1 MSKLI
6 IVSNR
11 LPISVSKGD
20 TALQYTESIGGLT
33 TGLSSFFENGDS
45 LWIGWPGITSDDTT
59 VDEQHEI
66 EEHLRGKD
74 YHPIFLSREEH
85 QNFYYGFCN
94 DTIWPLFHYFHL
106 YTQFDE
112 TYWQS
117 YQQVNTR
124 FAETIGEVAEPGD
137 TIWIQDYHFLLLPQ
151 MVRKRVPD
159 ASIGFFLHI
168 PFPSYELFR
177 LLPWRSELL
186 CGLMG
191 ADLIGFHTFSYA
203 RHFLDSVRQILGYGN
218 KLGVIQAEDR
228 LIKADAFPMGIDYRR
243 FADAGDLPEVRAEV
257 NRLRQEVQD
266 RQIVFSVDRLDY
278 SKGIPERLVAYDHF
292 LTQYPEYKGKVT
304 LIQVTAP
311 SRTGVE
317 QYQQLK
323 KQIDEMIG
331 DINGRHASL
340 GWMPVWYLYQSQ
352 GFHPLRALYEIADVA
367 LLTPLRDGMNLVAKE
382 YVASKT
388 QGRGVLVISEM
399 TGAANEMVEALVVN
413 PHNKQQIADA
423 LHQALSMPLR
433 EQARRNRAMQARLA
447 RYDIRRWAEDFLES
461 LAEVHRAAMSLSVQI
476 LDRKHEAELIEKYKR
491 AQDRLIILDYDGTL
505 VSLTERPQDATP
517 DDALYKLL
525 EALVSDRR
533 NQVLLL
539 SGRSKEQL
547 NEWLERFELG
557 MVAEHGVWIRPQD
570 GKWQTV
576 EPLDASWK
584 ASIRPILDRF
594 VERTPGSLME
604 EKTFALAWHYRRVND
619 DLAVV
624 RSQELKETLL
634 QLTANLHLDVLEGD
648 KVIEVKNI
656 GINKGKAAGYWLAQK
671 PWEFILALGDA
682 WTDEDTFTVMPDHA
696 YSIRVGLK
704 PSSARFNLESP
715 RDVRRLLTKLIED
728 ALTANEG
735 PQTAD
740 RRRRTNDQ

>member
-1 MSKLI
+1 M
-6 IVSNR
+6 
-11 LPISVSKGD
+11 P
-20 TALQYTESIGGLT
+20 
-33 TGLSSFFENGDS
+33 
-45 LWIGWPGITSDDTT
+45 
-59 VDEQHEI
+59 
-66 EEHLRGKD
+66 
-74 YHPIFLSREEH
+74 
-85 QNFYYGFCN
+85 
-94 DTIWPLFHYFHL
+94 YFHL
-106 YTQFDE
+106 YTQFNE
-112 TYWQS
+112 AYWQS
-117 YQQVNTR
+117 YQEVNTL
-124 FAETIGEVAEPGD
+124 FADAIGAVAEPGD

-151 MVRKRVPD
+151 MVRERVPD

-168 PFPSYELFR
+168 PFPSYEIFR
-177 LLPWRSELL
+177 LLPWRTELL

-191 ADLIGFHTFSYA
+191 VDLIGFHAFSYA

-218 KLGVIQAEDR
+218 KLGVIQAGDR

-257 NRLRQEVQD
+257 ERLRSEVKN

-323 KQIDEMIG
+323 KQIDELVG

-352 GFHPLRALYEIADVA
+352 SFHPLRALYEIAHVA

-388 QGRGVLVISEM
+388 NGHGVLVLSEM
-399 TGAANEMVEALVVN
+399 TGAANELVESLVVN
-413 PHNKQQIADA
+413 PHNKQQIAEA
-423 LHQALSMPLR
+423 LHRALSMPIH
-433 EQARRNRAMQARLA
+433 EQERRNKAMQARLA
-447 RYDIRRWAEDFLES
+447 RYDVNRWAEDFLES
-461 LAEVHRAAMSLSVQI
+461 LAEVHRAAISLSVQI
-476 LDRKHEAELIEKYKR
+476 LNRTHESELIERYQR
-491 AQDRLIILDYDGTL
+491 AQHRLIILDYDGTL
-505 VSLTERPQDATP
+505 VSLTENPQDATP
-517 DDALYKLL
+517 DDDLCNLL
-525 EALVSDRR
+525 TALVRDRR

-539 SGRSKEQL
+539 SGRGKDQL
-547 NEWLERFELG
+547 NDWLERFDLG
-557 MVAEHGVWIRPQD
+557 LVAEHGVWIRPQD
-570 GKWQTV
+570 GEWQTI

-584 ASIRPILDRF
+584 ASIRPILERF

-604 EKTFALAWHYRRVND
+604 EKTAALAWHYRRVND
-619 DLAVV
+619 DLATV

-648 KVIEVKNI
+648 MVIEVKNV
-656 GINKGKAAGYWLAQK
+656 GINKGKAAGYWLNQK
-671 PWEFILALGDA
+671 PWDFILALGDA
-682 WTDEDTFTVMPDHA
+682 WTDEDTFTVLPEDA
-696 YSIRVGLK
+696 YSIRVGVK

-715 RDVRRLLTKLIED
+715 KDVRRLLAKLV
-728 ALTANEG
+728 AFT
-735 PQTAD
+735 QQQKD
-740 RRRRTNDQ
+740 RL